1 MLCVLSSST
10 LPGLLGWGQLEVT
23 GRGYGS
29 SCAQLDGQQTVR
41 HDDAASAKLE
51 QEHARHKECGGGG
64 GGVQVLA
71 LRRNGPAHLA
81 LCMSNL

>member
-1 MLCVLSSST
+1 MGSRLSGMMMQRQPNWS
-10 LPGLLGWGQLEVT
+10 
-23 GRGYGS
+23 RNM
-29 SCAQLDGQQTVR
+29 
-41 HDDAASAKLE
+41 HDIRSV
-51 QEHARHKECGGGG
+51 GVGG